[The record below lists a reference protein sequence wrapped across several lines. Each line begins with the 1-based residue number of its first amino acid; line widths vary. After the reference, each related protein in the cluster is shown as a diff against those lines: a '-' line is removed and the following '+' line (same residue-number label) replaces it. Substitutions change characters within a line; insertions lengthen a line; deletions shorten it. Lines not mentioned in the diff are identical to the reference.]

1 MVDQL
6 IAGLTQFTNDVLP
19 TKTER
24 FAELATG
31 QSPHTLV
38 IACADSRVDPSLLLQ
53 AEPGELFVVRNAG
66 NIVPALDADGSSEDG
81 TAASIEYAVAVLGV
95 PHIVVLG
102 HSGCGAMAGL
112 ADPASLEPLPS
123 VARWVA
129 KSGADPSGVDL
140 DDLIERNVLAQL
152 AHLATYPAVNAALD
166 NEAISLHGWVYD
178 IGSGAVRAHNGEAFT
193 NILG

>member
-95 PHIVVLG
+95 PHVVVLG

-123 VARWVA
+123 VARWVE

-140 DDLIERNVLAQL
+140 DGLIEKNVLAQL

-178 IGSGAVRAHNGEAFT
+178 IGSGVVRAHNGEAFT